1 MSREKEFTAKIYE
14 EELYKLD
21 SAVASAKIVQMKED
35 RVVAVIQFRYPK
47 NFFKKFSPSCSC
59 MFSTLKIAI

>member
-35 RVVAVIQFRYPK
+35 RVVAVIQFRYSK
-47 NFFKKFSPSCSC
+47 NFFSKNSVRPVPVCSPP
-59 MFSTLKIAI
+59 